1 VVLGALGKREAEL
14 GGDTTLNASDRLA
27 VRRQAIGVTA
37 QSALI
42 AIVATAV
49 ICLL

>member
-1 VVLGALGKREAEL
+1 VLGALGKREAEL
-14 GGDTTLNASDRLA
+14 GGDTKFDAADRQT
-27 VRRQAIGVTA
+27 VRRQAMVVTA

-42 AIVATAV
+42 AIVATTV